1 MKIIAEVPGSCGELL
16 QGTVAG
22 KPLLV
27 TCPIDQYSRA
37 ILEVGPPMKLPPKA
51 QKMARLAS
59 EFYGVP
65 LDSLRITLQSDLP
78 RSKGMSSSSADM
90 AAVASV
96 IAYYGKR
103 EIDPREILALC
114 LKVEPTDGTF
124 FPGIV
129 GMDHLAGTFVESL
142 GTSPQIEIQIFDLG
156 GEVDTGWFNQR
167 KELALLN
174 RQKEPAVL
182 AAWKELKV
190 GFSLGD
196 SAKIAEGATQ
206 SARAHQSILFKS
218 GLDELMDR
226 LSFYGALGIVT
237 AHSGTVIGVLWEDY
251 DEKAWRDLQIFAAEL
266 IPDLTFLTRAKLIQ
280 GGIRVWEE
288 IE

>member
-22 KPLLV
+22 QPLLV

-37 ILEVGPPMKLPPKA
+37 VLEEGAPLELPPKA
-51 QKMARLAS
+51 EKMARLAS
-59 EFYGVP
+59 AFYGVA
-65 LDSLRITLQSDLP
+65 LDSVRITLQSELP

-96 IAYYGKR
+96 IAHYGKK
-103 EIDPREILALC
+103 EIDPWDILNLC
-114 LKVEPTDGTF
+114 LQVEPTDGTF

-142 GTSPQIEIQIFDLG
+142 GISPQIEIQIFDLG

-182 AAWKELKV
+182 AAWEELKI

-196 SAKIAEGATQ
+196 VSKIAEGATQ

-218 GLDELMDR
+218 GLDELIDR
-226 LSFYGALGIVT
+226 LPFYGALGIVV
-237 AHSGTVIGVLWEDY
+237 AHSGTVIGVLWDEY
-251 DEKAWRDLQIFAAEL
+251 DEALWQSLQAFVAEL
-266 IPDLTFLTRAKLIQ
+266 IPDLTFLTGAKLIQ

-288 IE
+288 T